1 MIEIIPAEFGAEKV
15 ALSRDVSQRK
25 TQKNFTHAAAI
36 KRRGVYQVHAVLKG
50 YVNTAQGLASPG
62 YIEYVK
68 NFVVITTTENNFL
81 GLVYIYNY
89 NT

>member
-36 KRRGVYQVHAVLKG
+36 KRRGVYQVHTVLKG
-50 YVNTAQGLASPG
+50 YVNTAQGLV
-62 YIEYVK
+62 ELHWTK
-68 NFVVITTTENNFL
+68 FL
-81 GLVYIYNY
+81 PQG
-89 NT
+89 